1 MLNLK
6 PFEVCP
12 YGDSCKFRKDACM
25 GICFGIKPNRVTSF
39 VCDWVEEANARNNRE
54 LPPHTSEQEEERC

>member
-12 YGDSCKFRKDACM
+12 YGDSCKFRKDAYI
-25 GICFGIKPNRVTSF
+25 GICHGIKSDRAKFF
-39 VCDWVEEANARNNRE
+39 VCDLVEDRNARNNE
-54 LPPHTSEQEEERC
+54 KLSSCAGYEEEKGR